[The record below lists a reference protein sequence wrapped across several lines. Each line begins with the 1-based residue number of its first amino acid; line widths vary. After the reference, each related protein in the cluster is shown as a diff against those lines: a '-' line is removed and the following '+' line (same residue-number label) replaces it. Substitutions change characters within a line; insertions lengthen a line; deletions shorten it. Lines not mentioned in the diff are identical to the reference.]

1 MFGNLSNLNMAD
13 LEKAVSSMQ
22 EQVKKAEEDNATKLF
37 LGKSGGGMIEVTMNG
52 KGEAVDI
59 KIDPSLSDDLESLQI
74 LIVAGINDALTLV
87 QENQKSNALN
97 MVSELNPFK

>member
-1 MFGNLSNLNMAD
+1 L
-13 LEKAVSSMQ
+13 K
-22 EQVKKAEEDNATKLF
+22 
-37 LGKSGGGMIEVTMNG
+37 
-52 KGEAVDI
+52 
-59 KIDPSLSDDLESLQI
+59 SLQI